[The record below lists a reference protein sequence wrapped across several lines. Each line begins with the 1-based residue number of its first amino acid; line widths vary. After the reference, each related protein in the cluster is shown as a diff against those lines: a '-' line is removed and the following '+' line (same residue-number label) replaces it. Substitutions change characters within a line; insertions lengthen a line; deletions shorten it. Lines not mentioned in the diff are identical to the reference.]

1 VTETCSTCAGTGQ
14 LHRQDCGAHGLTVGC
29 GDCGGSGGWGKCSH
43 CDNPVRLKHGI
54 LCASCIADEIDSY
67 DYDEDGDPED
77 DGLDECA
84 MTSDGYCMLAG
95 TEHCEWE
102 CPIVYSSFCQTPHQ
116 PKEGGH
122 AD

>member
-1 VTETCSTCAGTGQ
+1 MTETCSTCGKEADMLFHGTCRECQ
-14 LHRQDCGAHGLTVGC
+14 
-29 GDCGGSGGWGKCSH
+29 
-43 CDNPVRLKHGI
+43 
-54 LCASCIADEIDSY
+54 IDSY
-67 DYDEDGDPED
+67 DYGDECDDVD

-102 CPIVYSSFCQTPHQ
+102 CPIAYTSFCQTPHQ

-122 AD
+122 G